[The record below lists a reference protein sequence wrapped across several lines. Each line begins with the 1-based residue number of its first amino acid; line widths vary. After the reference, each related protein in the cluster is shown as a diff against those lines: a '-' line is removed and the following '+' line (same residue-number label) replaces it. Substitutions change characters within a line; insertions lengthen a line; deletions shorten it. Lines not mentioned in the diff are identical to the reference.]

1 MSTSCVEKLLC
12 ETRRVALALAEVADD
27 TLAPLGISSLQRAVL
42 ETLLREGRPLSLMT
56 LARKQ
61 LVTPEVLDQALRV
74 GSKDRGWTRRTNDP
88 AGPCLLSLS
97 HQGHEFLSTVLA
109 AESALLQRLEDDL
122 GEHAIHSTL
131 RTLKRLRRT
140 MSRGW
145 TADVPGCGAA

>member
-27 TLAPLGISSLQRAVL
+27 TLAPLGISLLQRAVL
-42 ETLLREGRPLSLMT
+42 ETLLREGRPLSLLT

-61 LVTPEVLDQALRV
+61 LVTPDVLDQALQSLE
-74 GSKDRGWTRRTNDP
+74 GRGWTRRTNDP
-88 AGPCLLSLS
+88 AGLCLLSLS
-97 HQGHEFLSTVLA
+97 HQGYEFLSSVLA
-109 AESALLQRLEDDL
+109 AESALLQQLEDEL

>member
-27 TLAPLGISSLQRAVL
+27 TLAPLGISSMHRAVL
-42 ETLLREGRPLSLMT
+42 ETLLREGRPLSLVT

-61 LVTPEVLDQALRV
+61 LVTPEVLDQALR
-74 GSKDRGWTRRTNDP
+74 SLEDRGWTRRTNDP

-97 HQGHEFLSTVLA
+97 HQGHELLSTVLA
-109 AESALLQRLEDDL
+109 AESALLQRLEDDV